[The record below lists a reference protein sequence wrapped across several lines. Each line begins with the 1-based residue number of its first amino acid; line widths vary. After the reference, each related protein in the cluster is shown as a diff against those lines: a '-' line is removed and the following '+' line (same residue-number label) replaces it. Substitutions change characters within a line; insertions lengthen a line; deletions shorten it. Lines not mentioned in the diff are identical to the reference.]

1 MAPGCGNDFKYV
13 CTKKAALDS
22 IQMEVG
28 RFKTEFVTNYVAY
41 QKSLNKMVNGARP
54 NPPDEKTNPNKN
66 YDTLKVIFLK
76 MEALKREI
84 TGGISENSKVMK
96 EMDTSIAKNKK
107 VASAVSAEMNT
118 MSDKADGSSQAYKD
132 ALGLYRR
139 DIFKNIVFIFASGGI
154 IYMSR
159 KVFMEAS

>member
-22 IQMEVG
+22 IQMEVD
-28 RFKTEFVTNYVAY
+28 RFKTQFVTSYVAY
-41 QKSLNKMVNGARP
+41 QKSLNKMVTPGRA
-54 NPPDEKTNPNKN
+54 NPPTAENINHN
-66 YDTLKVIFLK
+66 TLKVIFLK

-118 MSDKADGSSQAYKD
+118 LSDKADGSSQAYKD

>member
-1 MAPGCGNDFKYV
+1 MVTPGR
-13 CTKKAALDS
+13 T
-22 IQMEVG
+22 
-28 RFKTEFVTNYVAY
+28 
-41 QKSLNKMVNGARP
+41 
-54 NPPDEKTNPNKN
+54 NPPTAENIN
-66 YDTLKVIFLK
+66 YNTLKVIFLK

-118 MSDKADGSSQAYKD
+118 LSDKADGSSQAYKD

>member
-22 IQMEVG
+22 IQMEID
-28 RFKTEFVTNYVAY
+28 RFKTQFVTTYVAY
-41 QKSLNKMVNGARP
+41 QKALNKMVNRERV
-54 NPPDEKTNPNKN
+54 NPPTAENINHN
-66 YDTLKVIFLK
+66 TLKVIFLK

-96 EMDTSIAKNKK
+96 EMDKTIAKNKK
-107 VASAVSAEMNT
+107 VASAVSSEMNT
-118 MSDKADGSSQAYKD
+118 LSDKADGSSQAYKD
-132 ALGLYRR
+132 ALGLYRK
-139 DIFKNIVFIFASGGI
+139 DVFKNIVFIFASGGI

>member
-22 IQMEVG
+22 IQMEID
-28 RFKTEFVTNYVAY
+28 RFKTQFVTSYVAY
-41 QKSLNKMVNGARP
+41 QKSLNLMLTEGEGRG
-54 NPPDEKTNPNKN
+54 NPPTRENVNHN
-66 YDTLKVIFLK
+66 TLKVIFLK

-107 VASAVSAEMNT
+107 VASAVSSEMNT
-118 MSDKADGSSQAYKD
+118 LSDKADGSSQAYKD
-132 ALGLYRR
+132 ALGLYRK

>member
-13 CTKKAALDS
+13 CSKKAALDS
-22 IQMEVG
+22 IQMEVN
-28 RFKTEFVTNYVAY
+28 RFKTQFVSTYLAY
-41 QKSLNKMVNGARP
+41 QRYLNKKVNNVRP
-54 NPPDEKTNPNKN
+54 NPPVAENINETM
-66 YDTLKVIFLK
+66 LKVIFLK

-96 EMDTSIAKNKK
+96 EMDKTIAKNKK
-107 VASAVSAEMNT
+107 VASAVSSEMNT
-118 MSDKADGSSQAYKD
+118 LTDKADGSSQAYKD

>member
-22 IQMEVG
+22 IQLEID
-28 RFKTEFVTNYVAY
+28 RFKTQFIPTYVAY
-41 QKSLNKMVNGARP
+41 QKSLNLKLNSNRG
-54 NPPDEKTNPNKN
+54 NPPTAENIN
-66 YDTLKVIFLK
+66 YNTLKNIFLK

-96 EMDTSIAKNKK
+96 EMDTTIAKNKK

-118 MSDKADGSSQAYKD
+118 LSDKADGSSQAYKD
-132 ALGLYRR
+132 ALGLYRK

>member
-22 IQMEVG
+22 IQMEID
-28 RFKTEFVTNYVAY
+28 RFKTQFVTSYVAY
-41 QKSLNKMVNGARP
+41 QKSLNLMLTEGGGRG
-54 NPPDEKTNPNKN
+54 NPPTRENVNHN
-66 YDTLKVIFLK
+66 TLKVIFLK

-107 VASAVSAEMNT
+107 VASAVSSEMNT
-118 MSDKADGSSQAYKD
+118 LSDKADGSSQAYKD
-132 ALGLYRR
+132 ALGLYRK

>member
-1 MAPGCGNDFKYV
+1 MASDCGNDFKYV

-22 IQMEVG
+22 IQMEID

-41 QKSLNKMVNGARP
+41 QKALNKMVTPTRP
-54 NPPDEKTNPNKN
+54 NPPTAENKN

-76 MEALKREI
+76 MESLKREI
-84 TGGISENSKVMK
+84 TGGISENSKIMK
-96 EMDTSIAKNKK
+96 EMDKSIAKNKK

-118 MSDKADGSSQAYKD
+118 LSDKADGSSQAYKD